1 MDKLYTTPAGF
12 RRLLQKLEKAK
23 AAYYE
28 VCASNEEA
36 AGAGDSSVWHDNFA
50 YEENQ
55 RQMHQLAARVRE
67 LEQVIARLQ
76 LVPIQNQRLDAV
88 RIGLSVRV
96 HYEEE
101 GREQVL
107 FIGGYE
113 DGDPSMDRIS
123 YNSPLAK
130 ALLGKTSGEV
140 IKLQLGPKVRTIEV
154 LELLPPPR
162 EELQA

>member
-1 MDKLYTTPAGF
+1 
-12 RRLLQKLEKAK
+12 
-23 AAYYE
+23 
-28 VCASNEEA
+28 
-36 AGAGDSSVWHDNFA
+36 SSVWHDNFA

-76 LVPIQNQRLDAV
+76 LVPVNGQRPDTV
-88 RIGLSVRV
+88 RVGVSVRV
-96 HYEEE
+96 QYEEE

-113 DGDPSMDRIS
+113 DGDPAMDRIS
-123 YNSPLAK
+123 YNSPLARV
-130 ALLGKTSGEV
+130 LLGRGIGDV
-140 IKLQLGPKVRTIEV
+140 VKLQLGAKARTVEV

-162 EELQA
+162 EELMS